1 MATLTPVAPS
11 VVGNAITTITPG
23 SDAIPAAAYRW
34 VLLVARSV
42 STGTPTITVDDPTS
56 VAPAG
61 TGVTFN
67 PDVTLTLTA
76 GQTKVMRLDCARFRD
91 ANGNI
96 NYTTATPG
104 DAVVY
109 AIGIDS

>member
-1 MATLTPVAPS
+1 MATLTPINTTVN
-11 VVGNAITTITPG
+11 GNLITPITPG
-23 SDAIPAAAYRW
+23 ADAIPCSQYRY
-34 VLLVARSV
+34 VTLVARSA

-56 VAPAG
+56 SAPAG

-67 PDVTLTLTA
+67 ADVTLTLTA
-76 GQTKVMRLDCARFRD
+76 GQLKSMRLDCARFRD

-104 DAVVY
+104 DSVVY
-109 AIGIDS
+109 ALGHE

>member
-1 MATLTPVAPS
+1 MAATPIIGPS
-11 VVGNAITTITPG
+11 VIGSAVTPITPG
-23 SDAIPAAAYRW
+23 SDSIAASAYG
-34 VLLVARSV
+34 VVFLVVRSV

-56 VAPAG
+56 QGPAG
-61 TGVTFN
+61 TGVSFN
-67 PDVTLTLTA
+67 PDAQLTLTA

-109 AIGIDS
+109 AIGVTP